1 MKKSILC
8 VLLILLAALPA
19 AATNQ
24 EDAAA
29 DAVATAFAQAR
40 QAAHLP
46 QLERMSGNKFREKVC
61 KQDMRF
67 ASGLIKIVRY
77 ETSDPAQIPESAQR
91 LATETYQTTMPARF
105 GVGVCVVSSGSAAGQ
120 PKYSV
125 LIATYESR
133 SASFWRTFD

>member
-1 MKKSILC
+1 MRKLIPC
-8 VLLILLAALPA
+8 ALLILLAALPA
-19 AATNQ
+19 AGTNQ
-24 EDAAA
+24 QDAAA
-29 DAVATAFAQAR
+29 DSVAAAFAQAR

-46 QLERMSGNKFREKVC
+46 KLERMSGNKFREKVC

-77 ETSDPAQIPESAQR
+77 ETFDPAQIPESAQR
-91 LATETYQTTMPARF
+91 LAKETYQTTTPARF
-105 GVGVCVVSSGSAAGQ
+105 GVGVCVATDSPANQ